1 MRNTFRI
8 LFYVKRSALLRDGRA
23 PIMVR
28 ITVNGERVQ
37 LSTQQAVAPQKWD
50 VGSGR
55 VGGRSD
61 EARRINEALELVR
74 GRIVRCYDRLQR
86 AEERISP
93 AKIKEMYLGA
103 ADRRMLLAFFRS
115 HNDEFERMVG
125 VTRSRNTY
133 YKYRCVYMHLEN
145 FISEKYRCDDIPLHS
160 VDTRLVTE
168 FHRYICRESRCKGNT
183 VWVYMIALK
192 HVVMLAR
199 SRGYIAR
206 DPFLGYKLRSE
217 PTSRNYLS
225 LDEVRRIIALP
236 LPSPAL
242 RLVRDMFL
250 FSCFTGLSYV
260 DLRNLRFENIETVD
274 RELWLN
280 TSRRKTGAPVSVRLF
295 DLPRAIIARYSS
307 ETRNGL
313 LFRLPS
319 NGWCN
324 LCLRRIMTM
333 SGIDRRITFHS
344 ARHTFATSMTL
355 SQGVAIET
363 ISKLLGHKNIRT
375 TQIYADITHQH
386 LNSEMNLLSKRI
398 GKINY
403 PTQKTV

>member
-8 LFYVKRSALLRDGRA
+8 LFYIKRSALLRDGRA

-37 LSTQQAVAPQKWD
+37 LSTQQSVAPYKWI
-50 VGSGR
+50 VAGGR

-74 GRIVRCYDRLQR
+74 SRIVRCYDVLRSVEQTV
-86 AEERISP
+86 SP

-103 ADRRMLLAFFRS
+103 DNRRMLMAFFRS
-115 HNDEFERMVG
+115 HNEEFARMVG
-125 VTRSRNTY
+125 VSRSRNTY

-145 FISEKYRCDDIPLHS
+145 FIAGKYRCDDIPMHA
-160 VDTRLVTE
+160 VDSRFVAD
-168 FHRYICRESRCKGNT
+168 FHRYIRCESRCKGNT

-192 HVVMLAR
+192 HIVMLAR
-199 SRGYIAR
+199 SRGYLAR
-206 DPFLGYKLRSE
+206 DPFLGYKLQSE
-217 PTSRNYLS
+217 PTARNYLS
-225 LDEVRRIIALP
+225 LDEVRRVIALP
-236 LPSPAL
+236 LASPAL
-242 RLVRDMFL
+242 RFVRDMFL

-260 DLRNLRFENIETVD
+260 DLRDLRSENIETVD

-280 TSRRKTGAPVSVRLF
+280 TSRRKTGAAVSVRLF
-295 DLPRAIIARYSS
+295 DLPRTIIDRYSS
-307 ETRNGL
+307 DARNGL
-313 LFRLPS
+313 LFSLPS

-324 LCLRRIMTM
+324 VCLRRIMKMT
-333 SGIDRRITFHS
+333 GIERRITFHS

-375 TQIYADITHQH
+375 TQIYAEVTHAH
-386 LNSEMNLLSKRI
+386 LNSEMDLLSKRI

-403 PTQKTV
+403 PA

>member
-1 MRNTFRI
+1 MRNTFSI
-8 LFYVKRSALLRDGRA
+8 LFYIKRSALLRDGRA

-37 LSTQQAVAPQKWD
+37 LSTRQAVAPQKWD
-50 VGSGR
+50 VAGGR
-55 VGGRSD
+55 VGGRGV
-61 EARRINEALELVR
+61 EARRINETLELVR
-74 GRIVRCYDRLQR
+74 SRIVRCYDTLRT
-86 AEERISP
+86 ADEGVSP

-103 ADRRMLLAFFRS
+103 DSRRMLLAFFRS
-115 HNDEFERMVG
+115 HNEEFERTVG

-133 YKYRCVYMHLEN
+133 YKYRCVCMHLAN
-145 FISEKYRCDDIPLHS
+145 FIAEKYRCDDIPLHA
-160 VDTRLVTE
+160 VDSRFVAD
-168 FHRYICRESRCKGNT
+168 FHRYIRCESRCKGNT

-192 HVVMLAR
+192 HIVMLAR
-199 SRGYIAR
+199 SRGHIAR

-217 PTSRNYLS
+217 PTARSFLS

-236 LPSPAL
+236 LASPAL
-242 RLVRDMFL
+242 RFVRDMFL

-260 DLRNLRFENIETVD
+260 DLRELRSENIETVD

-280 TSRRKTGAPVSVRLF
+280 TSRRKTGAAVSVRLF

-307 ETRNGL
+307 GARDGQ
-313 LFRLPS
+313 LFALPS

-324 LCLRRIMTM
+324 LCLRRIMKM
-333 SGIDRRITFHS
+333 SGIERRITFHS

-375 TQIYADITHQH
+375 TQIYADVTHER
-386 LNSEMNLLSKRI
+386 LSSEMDLLSKRI
-398 GKINY
+398 GGINY
-403 PTQKTV
+403 PAQKTV